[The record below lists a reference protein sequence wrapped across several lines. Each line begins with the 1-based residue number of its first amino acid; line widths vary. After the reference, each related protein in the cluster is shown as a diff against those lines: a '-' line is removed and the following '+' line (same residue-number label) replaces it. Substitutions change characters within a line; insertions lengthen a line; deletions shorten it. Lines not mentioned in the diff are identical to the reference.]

1 MERVVK
7 GILLALGMAMGLLAV
22 ACSSNAADSSVAG
35 DIGRSSAQQVTP
47 GPRMMT
53 PGPAVGAT
61 PTGTPRRG
69 RATPTMVGTPGPARI
84 QATLRDMDQLRDRLR
99 NLAGGTPTGSDL
111 VNSAQSATVLV
122 GELHMEISQMTPEEH
137 DQALTRLNE
146 VLAQLGQVVD
156 TYGRQ
161 VRPTGTPGAMTPTP
175 GGMDP
180 RATPTMMRGTPGPA
194 TAQELMTRID
204 QLRDQLMRMASGQ
217 PTAESIAIA
226 VDSMRT
232 TVTDV
237 HQRLGT
243 LSTQDLEAL
252 TGNLAD
258 AMDDLTL
265 AIETYVRQSGMAP
278 AATPS
283 PTMRTP

>member
-22 ACSSNAADSSVAG
+22 ACSSDAADSNVAG
-35 DIGRSSAQQVTP
+35 DVGRSSAQQVTP

-61 PTGTPRRG
+61 PTGTPRWG
-69 RATPTMVGTPGPARI
+69 RATPTMVGTPGPAQI
-84 QATLRDMDQLRDRLR
+84 QATLRDMDQVRDRLR
-99 NLAGGTPTGSDL
+99 NLAAGTPTGSDL
-111 VNSAQSATVLV
+111 VNAAQSATVLV
-122 GELHMEISQMTPEEH
+122 GELHMEVSQMTPEER
-137 DQALTRLNE
+137 DQALTRLDE
-146 VLAQLGQVVD
+146 VLTQLGQVVD

-161 VRPTGTPGAMTPTP
+161 VRPAGTPGAMTPIP
-175 GGMDP
+175 GGADP
-180 RATPTMMRGTPGPA
+180 QATPTVRMGTPGPV
-194 TAQELMTRID
+194 TAQELMMRID
-204 QLRDQLMRMASGQ
+204 QLRDQLTRMASGQ
-217 PTAESIAIA
+217 PTAESIASA

-232 TVTDV
+232 AVADV
-237 HQRLGT
+237 HQQLST

-265 AIETYVRQSGMAP
+265 AVETYVRQSSMAP

-283 PTMRTP
+283 PTTRTP